1 MLMNQGGPYS
11 GEPAGPIAYMAR
23 NRIAPNLLMFGI
35 IALGLVSL
43 GGLEREGWPVVPFNM
58 IEVFMAYPGATPE
71 EIEESII
78 VKIEERIETL
88 EDVKAIRSLAA
99 PGLASVRIQWRSG
112 TNLSE
117 AMDEV
122 QAAVGQIQSFPAT
135 AERPQFWE
143 MDSRTSVIRLM
154 LFGDATERA
163 LKELA
168 YQVKNDLKTL
178 PSVSLVEVSGTSDYE
193 ISIEVPLAT
202 LRALGLTL
210 DDIAYAVRQSSLNLS
225 AGSINTRESEVRV
238 RTIGQNYNQ
247 LDFEE
252 IAIVAQSDGT
262 IVRLRD
268 IATIRDGFQKNNR
281 IIRHQ
286 GMPAVFVEVY
296 RAEDE
301 NIKTISETVNVHVQN
316 VILPSLPSNIGITVW
331 NDDSPVYSE
340 RASLLVRNGILGFI
354 LVFIALALFLEIRL
368 AIWVIFGLVT
378 SGVGALS
385 VMLWLDLPLNA
396 QSLFAFLLAIGIIVD
411 DAIVVAER
419 IYSQRMTGLSGLVA
433 AIRGTRRIKT
443 ALTFAV
449 LTSIAAFTPLLFIP
463 GGVGEVWFALPAI
476 VIGML
481 VISLIEALF
490 ILPAHLSHLPGPEWT
505 PSNFADKFL
514 VRIRTNVDQGL
525 TKFLRGP
532 LNRALHFATDFPAI
546 IISGTVGLFVLCLS
560 LIPAGV
566 IPTTLIGVVE
576 GDFVN
581 ATLEMPEGT
590 PKERTLEVAMEL
602 EAAGRRVIE
611 RLDQER
617 PEGAPSLHQGT
628 LIVVGQGPRV
638 EGGGLD
644 SSPTMNPQSHV
655 AGIEIRLLNARQR
668 DMSTIAIMQAWREE
682 VGILPYVRGIAFSGD
697 VINLGSPVEVVLSHP
712 NPDRLVAASDS
723 VVNRLY
729 SVRGVFDIRSD
740 HALGV
745 GEIQLGLRPEARTLG
760 ITVEDL
766 AQQVRSAFFGVETVR
781 LQRGEEEVRVY
792 TRLPENEREAITDV
806 EGYLIQTQS
815 EGKVPIHQIAT
826 MTMGTS
832 PPVIRRRDGQR
843 IVTVTADVNAEEI
856 SGSEANEILEKSFL
870 PEIIASEPELTYS
883 FGGEQQEQLE
893 SLGAL
898 NRGFMLAMLAIYA
911 LLAIPLRSYRKPF
924 LLMAIVPFGL
934 IGIILGHLILGLPL
948 SAVSFLGFF
957 GLSGVIVND
966 SLVMID
972 SIDQRIRE
980 GSTPREAIIE
990 GAKSRFRPIMLTSVT
1005 TFLAFVPLI
1014 LEPAIQAQYL
1024 VPFAASLGVG
1034 IMITTA
1040 ILMLLL
1046 PALLAAFSRINSS
1059 RAVQVKQN
1067 T

>member
-99 PGLASVRIQWRSG
+99 PELASIRIQWRSG

-178 PSVSLVEVSGTSDYE
+178 PSVSLVEVSGTRDYE
-193 ISIEVPLAT
+193 ISIEVPLTT

-210 DDIAYAVRQSSLNLS
+210 EDIAYAVRQSSLNLS

-252 IAIVAQSDGT
+252 IPIIAQSDGT

-281 IIRHQ
+281 MIRHQ

-301 NIKTISETVNVHVQN
+301 NIKTISETVNVHVQD

-340 RASLLVRNGILGFI
+340 RASLLVRNGVLGFI

-505 PSNFADKFL
+505 PSNFVDKFL
-514 VRIRTNVDQGL
+514 VRIRTNVDRGL
-525 TKFLRGP
+525 TRFLTGP
-532 LNRALHFATDFPAI
+532 LNQALRFATDFPAI

-682 VGILPYVRGIAFSGD
+682 VGVLPYVRGIAFSGD

-729 SVRGVFDIRSD
+729 SVRGIFDIRSD

-745 GEIQLGLRPEARTLG
+745 GEIQLGLRPEAQTLG

-792 TRLPENEREAITDV
+792 TRLPANEREAITDV

-815 EGKVPIHQIAT
+815 DGKVPIHQIAT

-843 IVTVTADVNAEEI
+843 IVTVTADVNVEEI

-1059 RAVQVKQN
+1059 RAV
-1067 T
+1067 

>member
-1 MLMNQGGPYS
+1 MNQKGPYS
-11 GEPAGPIAYMAR
+11 GESAGPIAYMAS

-35 IALGLVSL
+35 LALGLVSL

-99 PGLASVRIQWRSG
+99 PGVASVRIQWRTG

-143 MDSRTSVIRLM
+143 MDSRSSVIRLM

-168 YQVKNDLKTL
+168 YQVRNELKTL
-178 PSVSLVEVSGTSDYE
+178 PSVSLVEVSGTRDYE

-210 DDIAYAVRQSSLNLS
+210 EDIAYAVRQSSLNLS
-225 AGSINTRESEVRV
+225 AGSIDTKESKVRV

-247 LDFEE
+247 FDFEE
-252 IAIVAQSDGT
+252 IAIVAQNDGT

-268 IATIRDGFQKNNR
+268 IAIIRDGFQETNMIAR
-281 IIRHQ
+281 YQ
-286 GMPAVFVEVY
+286 GMPVVFVEVY
-296 RAEDE
+296 RGEDE
-301 NIKTISETVNVHVQN
+301 NVKTISDNVNEHVRD
-316 VILPSLPSNIGITVW
+316 VIEPSLPGDIGITVW
-331 NDDSPVYSE
+331 NDDSPVYAE
-340 RASLLVRNGILGFI
+340 RADLLVRNGFFGFI

-368 AIWVIFGLVT
+368 AIWVIFGLLT
-378 SGVGALS
+378 SGVGALA

-396 QSLFAFLLAIGIIVD
+396 QSLFAFVLAIGIIVD

-419 IYSQRMTGLSGLVA
+419 IYSQRMTGLPGPVA

-449 LTSIAAFTPLLFIP
+449 LTSVAAFTPLLFIP

-476 VIGML
+476 TIGML
-481 VISLIEALF
+481 VISLVEALF

-505 PSNFADKFL
+505 PSNFADKSLF
-514 VRIRTNVDQGL
+514 RIRSHVNQGL
-525 TKFLRGP
+525 TRFLQGP
-532 LNRALHFATDFPAI
+532 LNRALRFATDYPAI
-546 IISGTVGLFVLCLS
+546 IMSSTLGLFVLCLS

-576 GDFVN
+576 GDFVT

-590 PKERTLEVAMEL
+590 PAERTLEVAMEL
-602 EAAGRRVIE
+602 EAAGKRVIE

-617 PEGAPSLHQGT
+617 PEGAPSLLEGAI
-628 LIVVGQGPRV
+628 IVVGRGPRV

-655 AGIEIRLLNARQR
+655 AGIEIKLLSAQQR
-668 DMSTIAIMQAWREE
+668 DMSTITIMQAWREE
-682 VGILPYVRGIAFSGD
+682 VGFLPYVRGIAFSGD

-712 NPDRLVAASDS
+712 NSERLVMAADS
-723 VVNRLY
+723 VVTSLY
-729 SVRGVFDIRSD
+729 SVAGVFDIRSD
-740 HALGV
+740 HAPGI
-745 GEIQLGLRPEARTLG
+745 GEVQLGLRPEARTLG
-760 ITVEDL
+760 LTVEDL

-792 TRLPENEREAITDV
+792 TRLPASEREAITDV
-806 EGYLIQTQS
+806 EGYLLQTQS
-815 EGKVPIHQIAT
+815 DGKVPIHQVAT

-843 IVTVTADVNAEEI
+843 IVTVTADVNDEVI
-856 SGSEANEILEKSFL
+856 SGSQANEILENRFL
-870 PEIIASEPELTYS
+870 PDIIASEPDLTYS

-893 SLGAL
+893 SLDAL
-898 NRGFMLAMLAIYA
+898 NRGFILAMLGIYA

-957 GLSGVIVND
+957 GLSGVVVND
-966 SLVMID
+966 ALVMID
-972 SIDQRIRE
+972 SIDRRIRE
-980 GSTPREAIIE
+980 GSTPRQAIIE

-1024 VPFAASLGVG
+1024 IPFAASLGVG
-1034 IMITTA
+1034 IMVTTA

-1046 PALLAAFSRINSS
+1046 PALMAAFLRINSS
-1059 RAVQVKQN
+1059 RTVQDMEN
-1067 T
+1067 A

>member
-1 MLMNQGGPYS
+1 MNQKGPYS
-11 GEPAGPIAYMAR
+11 GESAGPIAYMAS

-35 IALGLVSL
+35 LALGLVSL

-99 PGLASVRIQWRSG
+99 PGVASVRIQWRTG

-143 MDSRTSVIRLM
+143 MDSRSSVIRLM

-168 YQVKNDLKTL
+168 YQVRNELKTL
-178 PSVSLVEVSGTSDYE
+178 PSVSLVEVSGTRDYE

-210 DDIAYAVRQSSLNLS
+210 EDIAYAVRQSSLNLS
-225 AGSINTRESEVRV
+225 AGSIDTKESKVRV

-247 LDFEE
+247 FDFEE
-252 IAIVAQSDGT
+252 IAIVAQNDGT

-268 IATIRDGFQKNNR
+268 IAIIRDGFQETNMIAR
-281 IIRHQ
+281 YQ
-286 GMPAVFVEVY
+286 GMPVVFVEVY
-296 RAEDE
+296 RGEDE
-301 NIKTISETVNVHVQN
+301 NVKTISDNVNEHVRD
-316 VILPSLPSNIGITVW
+316 VIEPSLPGDIGITVW
-331 NDDSPVYSE
+331 NDDSPVYAE
-340 RASLLVRNGILGFI
+340 RADLLVRNGFFGFI

-368 AIWVIFGLVT
+368 AIWVIFGLLT
-378 SGVGALS
+378 SGVGALA

-396 QSLFAFLLAIGIIVD
+396 QSLFAFVLAIGIIVD

-419 IYSQRMTGLSGLVA
+419 IYSQRMTGLPGPVA

-449 LTSIAAFTPLLFIP
+449 LTSVAAFTPLLFIP

-476 VIGML
+476 TIGML
-481 VISLIEALF
+481 VISLVEALF

-505 PSNFADKFL
+505 PSNFADKSLF
-514 VRIRTNVDQGL
+514 RIRSYVNQGL
-525 TKFLRGP
+525 TRFLQGP
-532 LNRALHFATDFPAI
+532 LNRALRFATDYPAI
-546 IISGTVGLFVLCLS
+546 IMSSTLGLFVLCLS

-576 GDFVN
+576 GDFVT

-590 PKERTLEVAMEL
+590 PAERTLEVAMEL
-602 EAAGRRVIE
+602 EAAGKRVIE

-617 PEGAPSLHQGT
+617 PEGAPSLLEGAI
-628 LIVVGQGPRV
+628 IVVGRGPRV

-655 AGIEIRLLNARQR
+655 AGIEIKLLSAQQR
-668 DMSTIAIMQAWREE
+668 DMSTITIMQAWREE
-682 VGILPYVRGIAFSGD
+682 VGFLPYVRGIAFSGD

-712 NPDRLVAASDS
+712 NSERLVMAADS
-723 VVNRLY
+723 VVTSLY
-729 SVRGVFDIRSD
+729 SVAGVFDIRSD
-740 HALGV
+740 HAPGI
-745 GEIQLGLRPEARTLG
+745 GEVQLGLRPEARTLG
-760 ITVEDL
+760 LTVEDL

-792 TRLPENEREAITDV
+792 TRLPASEREAITDV
-806 EGYLIQTQS
+806 EGYLLQTQS
-815 EGKVPIHQIAT
+815 DGKVPIHQVAT

-843 IVTVTADVNAEEI
+843 IVTVTADVNDEVI
-856 SGSEANEILEKSFL
+856 SGSQANEILENRFL
-870 PEIIASEPELTYS
+870 PDIIASEPDLTYS

-893 SLGAL
+893 SLDAL
-898 NRGFMLAMLAIYA
+898 NRGFILAMLGIYA

-957 GLSGVIVND
+957 GLSGVVVND
-966 SLVMID
+966 ALVMID
-972 SIDQRIRE
+972 SIDRRIRE
-980 GSTPREAIIE
+980 GSTPRQAIIE

-1024 VPFAASLGVG
+1024 IPFAASLGVG
-1034 IMITTA
+1034 IMVTTA

-1046 PALLAAFSRINSS
+1046 PALMAAFLRINSS
-1059 RAVQVKQN
+1059 RTVQDMQN
-1067 T
+1067 A